1 MQMTAEET
9 GLELE
14 AVEEMYKLYDFRMD
28 ITDDDLAALKNTEE
42 FMLANNL
49 IEDEV
54 DVSTLL
60 LEK

>member
-14 AVEEMYKLYDFRMD
+14 AVEEMYNLYDFRMD
-28 ITDDDLAALKNTEE
+28 ITDDDLAALENTEE
-42 FMLANNL
+42 FMLANGL

-54 DVSTLL
+54 DVSALL

>member
-1 MQMTAEET
+1 MTAEET

-14 AVEEMYKLYDFRMD
+14 AVEEMYNLYDFRMD
-28 ITDDDLAALKNTEE
+28 ITDDDLAALENTEE
-42 FMLANNL
+42 FMLANGL

-54 DVSTLL
+54 DVSALL